1 MAPTIAIIA
10 AGAMGA
16 AVARRFT
23 AAGAT
28 VLTNLEGR
36 SESTRRRAHD
46 AGMQDV
52 PFAELARRSSFLLS
66 ILPPS
71 EAARLA
77 SRYLEAYNSTEAS
90 QSDADDPIYVDCNAV
105 SPDTVQ
111 RISALFAG
119 SGVRFVDAG
128 IIGGPPR
135 EGYDPTFYASADATN
150 TSALD
155 AFDALGA
162 YGMKIA
168 TLREDGAGV
177 GDASALKMSY
187 AATAHAASPATS
199 AALMRELHAS
209 QPLLLQRLTLGIPS
223 MLPKAYRW
231 VGEMHEISD
240 FVGGPSGDVYKGMAS
255 VYERIEHAVA
265 EDGPDKQV
273 LDKFVEDAKKLLEEQ
288 KKKGQAADPGFPRG
302 GLSVRNSAIFSTH
315 PSELGRAYGFCLGL
329 PLVPS
334 TFLTGPY
341 DHAFLSDAAVF
352 SDLPTPTPCR
362 KTHFLHQPDPE
373 VMPISSPL
381 PRTNASIIITERNNH
396 RERQSGA
403 VLECAEMRASAEVK
417 LAERRGDRE
426 DAGHLRRV

>member
-23 AAGAT
+23 EAGAT
-28 VLTNLEGR
+28 VLTNLDGR
-36 SESTRRRAHD
+36 SEPTRRRAHD

-77 SRYLEAYNSTEAS
+77 TRYLEAYNSTEAS
-90 QSDADDPIYVDCNAV
+90 HSDADRPIYVDCNAV
-105 SPDTVQ
+105 SPETAHS
-111 RISALFAG
+111 IAALFAG
-119 SGVRFVDAG
+119 SSVRFVDAG

-150 TSALD
+150 TPALD
-155 AFDALGA
+155 AFEALGA

-187 AATAHAASPATS
+187 AGITKGLTGLFTTMILAAHAASPATS

-209 QPLLLQRLTLGIPS
+209 QPLLLQRLTLSIPP

-255 VYERIEHAVA
+255 VYERVERAVA
-265 EDGPDKQV
+265 QDGPDKQV
-273 LDKFVEDAKKLLEEQ
+273 LDKFVEDAKKLLEERN
-288 KKKGQAADPGFPRG
+288 KKD
-302 GLSVRNSAIFSTH
+302 
-315 PSELGRAYGFCLGL
+315 
-329 PLVPS
+329 
-334 TFLTGPY
+334 
-341 DHAFLSDAAVF
+341 
-352 SDLPTPTPCR
+352 
-362 KTHFLHQPDPE
+362 
-373 VMPISSPL
+373 
-381 PRTNASIIITERNNH
+381 
-396 RERQSGA
+396 
-403 VLECAEMRASAEVK
+403 
-417 LAERRGDRE
+417 
-426 DAGHLRRV
+426 